1 MGNRFRHLRWWSLLA
16 LAGGLPAFAGCRPAT
31 IEEAEARGD
40 VAWLQ
45 HNDSP
50 AAAAALGRMADS
62 NPAAAAALALRSS
75 YDPEAFRV
83 AWDAVVRGAPWG
95 PAMLHEA
102 LADPKR
108 ADPAAT
114 GMAKRDPHLAP
125 FLDDLEGALVRLS
138 ATPRNANV
146 ATTLASIG
154 PPARAAVERR
164 LIDASTRGAMC
175 IGIASPQ
182 ADDDARKALIGV
194 PETARDAPNCVDAVV
209 VVAADDEAA
218 LTWLAE
224 RAEPGLLGAAGKSAT
239 LPCARLH
246 VAWVKAFAA
255 RPRNVYPALTVPL
268 GYAVTRC
275 AAQMDGI
282 LADAI
287 VHLPASRRVVIEAID
302 PFATYGDGLRAT
314 CAALPTV
321 IASGQDAATVRERA
335 NDALTHAC
343 KAPG

>member
-1 MGNRFRHLRWWSLLA
+1 MAAASCGP
-16 LAGGLPAFAGCRPAT
+16 GT
-31 IEEAEARGD
+31 VEEAEARGD

-45 HNDSP
+45 HNDTP
-50 AAAAALGRMADS
+50 AAVAALGRMADH
-62 NPAAAAALALRSS
+62 NPAATAALDLRSA
-75 YDPEAFRV
+75 YDPEAFHA
-83 AWDAVVRGAPWG
+83 AWSAVLRGAPWG

-114 GMAKRDPHLAP
+114 GMGKHDPHLAL

-146 ATTLASIG
+146 SSTLASMG
-154 PPARAAVERR
+154 PTARAAVERR
-164 LIDASTRGAMC
+164 LLDPSTRGAMC
-175 IGIASPQ
+175 TGIGTPQ
-182 ADDDARKALIGV
+182 ADDDARKALLDV
-194 PETARDAPNCVDAVV
+194 PQAARDAPACVEAVV
-209 VVAADDEAA
+209 GVAAGDESA

-239 LPCARLH
+239 MPCANLH

-255 RPRNVYPALTVPL
+255 RPRSAYPALTVPL

-275 AAQMDGI
+275 VAQMDGV

-287 VHLPASRRVVIEAID
+287 VHLPASHSVVVQAID

-314 CAALPTV
+314 CAALPAV
-321 IASGQDAATVRERA
+321 VSSGQDTAVVRERA
-335 NDALTHAC
+335 SDALTHAC